1 MLFKDSLLDR
11 WFIIIIIHKD
21 KLQTLLEKN
30 IVNIYIYR
38 LLMHS

>member
-1 MLFKDSLLDR
+1 MLFKDLLLDHL
-11 WFIIIIIHKD
+11 FIIIHRD

-38 LLMHS
+38 RLMHS

>member
-11 WFIIIIIHKD
+11 LFIIIIHKD

>member
-1 MLFKDSLLDR
+1 MLFKDSVLDR
-11 WFIIIIIHKD
+11 LFIIIHKD

-38 LLMHS
+38 LLIHS